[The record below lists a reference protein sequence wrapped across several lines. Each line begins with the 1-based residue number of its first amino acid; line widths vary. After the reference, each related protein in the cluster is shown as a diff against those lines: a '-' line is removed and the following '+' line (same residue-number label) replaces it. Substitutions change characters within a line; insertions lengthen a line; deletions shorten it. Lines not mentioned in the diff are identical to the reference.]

1 MEGIEVDLRLLRV
14 FKAVAEAGGFSNAQ
28 TILNLNPSTIS
39 TQMSALEAH
48 LGYTLCQRGRSGFKL
63 TEHGTTFYRH
73 VVELFQSIRRF
84 ESSATELRGGLNGRL
99 RIGFLDNVISDP
111 DSPLREA
118 IGRFVRRRHNRVQL
132 SLDVLGPRELEK
144 GLLDETIDVA
154 VGIFF
159 SELPGLTY
167 RALYRESEVLVC
179 HRSHVL
185 AGIDDVGE
193 QARAIPLA
201 TKVIRTFMDEREFPF
216 QRREDGTQIGK
227 VTNVE
232 AAAMLILS
240 GEYIGFLPSHYARGW
255 IDRGEMVVL
264 LPDRFVRHSQ
274 FSLVTR
280 TYAALMSTALQTFLH
295 CAGEAKA
302 AMPAGQSGAT
312 PAMVSPQAVAVP
324 TS

>member
-1 MEGIEVDLRLLRV
+1 MDGIDVDLRLLRV
-14 FKAVAEAGGFSNAQ
+14 FKAVADAGGFSNAQ
-28 TILNLNPSTIS
+28 TVLNLNPSTIS
-39 TQMSALEAH
+39 NQMSALEAH
-48 LGYTLCQRGRSGFKL
+48 LGYTLCQRGRSGFRL
-63 TEHGTTFYRH
+63 TEHGTAFYRH
-73 VVELFQSIRRF
+73 VVELFQSLHRF
-84 ESSATELRGGLNGRL
+84 ESSAAELRGGLNGRL

-111 DSPLREA
+111 NSPLPDA
-118 IGRFVRRRHNRVQL
+118 ISRFVRRRHNRVQL
-132 SLDVLGPRELEK
+132 SLDVLGPRELEQ

-154 VGIFF
+154 VAIFF
-159 SELPGLTY
+159 NELPGLTY
-167 RALYRESEVLVC
+167 RPLYREAEVLVC
-179 HRSHVL
+179 HRSHAL
-185 AGIDDVGE
+185 ARMHDVGE

-216 QRREDGTQIGK
+216 HRAEDGAHVGT

-302 AMPAGQSGAT
+302 TIVA
-312 PAMVSPQAVAVP
+312 PQASVEPSSAEHAVAPV
-324 TS
+324 T